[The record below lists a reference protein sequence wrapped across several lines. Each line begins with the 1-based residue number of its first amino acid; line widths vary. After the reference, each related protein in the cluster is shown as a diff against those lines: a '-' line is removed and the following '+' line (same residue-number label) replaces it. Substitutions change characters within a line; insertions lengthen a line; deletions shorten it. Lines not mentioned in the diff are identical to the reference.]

1 MKFFDFKTKYVLRA
15 ENWTF
20 LYLKYLRVGHL
31 YVIQCHVGL
40 SNRNLGQMFKF
51 LCFGEFLC
59 TSWADD
65 QDFIFMFFLN
75 QLWHLVIWYSLSVSL
90 VSYLALLNFHVI
102 SPWWGVVCS
111 TAAREVDASERHLQ
125 SNLADLKD
133 NELESCESCGCCCVC
148 VGAAKKLWLS
158 AVEEN

>member
-65 QDFIFMFFLN
+65 QDFIFMFFFKPTLTSGDPIQSKCFSRLLFSFVEFSSN
-75 QLWHLVIWYSLSVSL
+75 QPVVGRGLQHGCEGGGCIWEAPTIAPRRLKRQWARVLWI
-90 VSYLALLNFHVI
+90 
-102 SPWWGVVCS
+102 
-111 TAAREVDASERHLQ
+111 
-125 SNLADLKD
+125 
-133 NELESCESCGCCCVC
+133 
-148 VGAAKKLWLS
+148 LWLLLCMCRCS
-158 AVEEN
+158 